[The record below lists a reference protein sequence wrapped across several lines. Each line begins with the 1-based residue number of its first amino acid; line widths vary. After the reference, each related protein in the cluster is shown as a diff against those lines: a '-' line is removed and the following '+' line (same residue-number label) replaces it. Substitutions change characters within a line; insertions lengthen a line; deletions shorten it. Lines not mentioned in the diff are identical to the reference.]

1 MSVSRVVIPV
11 LDLEQNDDP
20 HMKVVTKGAKQI
32 STQIVKASGTANTS
46 EVNFQFQPPSQNTV
60 FDRRIDLHMKVKL
73 TLTSGTAE
81 FNDKLLS
88 ANNGVV
94 FDTTLGNGQK
104 ATFGFPDRFVNSRSS
119 AYAGTTAAEF
129 DADLIA
135 AGTFGG
141 ATAGDAASKLAQM
154 KLIGNS
160 LIGRQGNNLALRQLP
175 INSVIDNIDL
185 TLNGTHFS
193 TDTANYVKAVAQY
206 TSPEYRQSVYSD
218 FAHHPDTHSGK
229 YSDAFA
235 DNKLHKHGGVATGLA
250 RDGTGRCGET
260 PRGNVLNNFGD
271 NVDASNSCVISTDR
285 KSITFNLVEPLM
297 ISPLCMNY
305 GKGLTNV
312 NNIDISIKF
321 KNQFNKILSY
331 FDASS
336 EGNFCETAVA
346 SGRVVSTDIESS
358 MFSIEGTPELR
369 IRNFTAQDDIKIPN
383 EIILP
388 YYQPRRYETTIGA
401 QASEVLVT
409 TTTNNR
415 RLDQIPESLYVW
427 VEPARSS
434 LVSSGAAP
442 TAPQYLAHNIADG
455 NSLIEG
461 INITFGNQVG
471 ILSGYNQKQLF
482 ELAIENGCDLTD
494 YNEARVK
501 GYCLKLIFGKDI
513 PLADNESAGTRGD
526 YNISMEVSHR
536 NVSALNLNNTL
547 NEMYINCGQAI
558 VSPNECRVQTG
569 LLDLKDNIDAEN
581 MGHHYSHNTDIYG
594 AGLFSSLSKFAK
606 KIPHLAKSV
615 VKHAPHIVA
624 TGKALNELRKEQSM
638 GNVMAAGSAAQA
650 LAKSLKGGSV
660 MGGSAMGGSVMGGS
674 QMGGSYRSRRN

>member
-73 TLTSGTAE
+73 TLTAANAE

-88 ANNGVV
+88 ANNKVV
-94 FDTTLGNGQK
+94 FAATLGNTMK
-104 ATFGFPDRFVNSRSS
+104 TTFGFPERMVNSRSS
-119 AYAGTTAAEF
+119 AYAGTDSASF

-135 AGTFGG
+135 SGNFGG
-141 ATAGDAASKLAQM
+141 ATRGDDASRVAQLKLV
-154 KLIGNS
+154 GNTQ
-160 LIGRQGNNLALRQLP
+160 IGRQGNNLALRQLP

-218 FAHHPDTHSGK
+218 FSHHPDTHAGL
-229 YSDAFA
+229 YRDAFIEA
-235 DNKLHKHGGVATGLA
+235 NLHKHGGVPTGLA
-250 RDGTGRCGET
+250 RDGTGRMGET
-260 PRGNVLNNFGD
+260 PRGVILNNMAD
-271 NVDASNSCVISTDR
+271 NVDANNSCVISTNK

-321 KNQFNKILSY
+321 KNTFNRILSY
-331 FDASS
+331 FDATD
-336 EGNFCETAVA
+336 EGLFCQTNAG
-346 SGRVVSTDIESS
+346 SGQVKSTDITAD

-388 YYQPRRYETTIGA
+388 YYQPRRYETTVGD
-401 QASEVLVT
+401 QATGVLVT

-427 VEPARSS
+427 IEPSRSS
-434 LVSSGAAP
+434 LVSAAAAP
-442 TAPQYLAHNIADG
+442 TAPQYLAHNITDT
-455 NSLIEG
+455 NNLIQK

-471 ILSGYNQKQLF
+471 ILSGYNEKQLF

-494 YNEARVK
+494 YNEARIK

-526 YNISMEVSHR
+526 YNISMDVDHR
-536 NVSALNLNNTL
+536 NVSSITLKNTL

-581 MGHHYSHNTDIYG
+581 MGHHYSHNMELSGGGI
-594 AGLFSSLSKFAK
+594 FSALSKFAK
-606 KIPHLAKSV
+606 KVPHLAKSV
-615 VKHAPHIVA
+615 IKHAPHIVA
-624 TGKALNELRKEQSM
+624 TGKALNELRKEQNM

-650 LAKSLKGGSV
+650 LMKSVKGGSMNAV
-660 MGGSAMGGSVMGGS
+660 GGSMLGGSVI
-674 QMGGSYRSRRN
+674 GGSYRSRRG